1 MRKARAA
8 PAYQVDVA
16 RDVEL
21 FYFHFFHPAV
31 LDFPL
36 HAHARDDGYAH
47 AHLHEALDA
56 FDGGH
61 LDGHVELSVIARE
74 KFNDAASEWRFVDV
88 RDEHFAA
95 QVGDVDFAFAGQRMF
110 GRNDQTQL
118 ILQNFR
124 GLQLRIARNVGDGA
138 EVQTVVEDF
147 MRNVARKHA
156 MHADL
161 HARMFFAEDR

>member
-61 LDGHVELSVIARE
+61 LDGHVELRMVAGE
-74 KFNDAASEWRFVDV
+74 KFDHPPAERGLHNV
-88 RDEHFAA
+88 RDKNFAA
-95 QVGDVDFAFAGQRMF
+95 EVGDVHFTLAG
-110 GRNDQTQL
+110 
-118 ILQNFR
+118 
-124 GLQLRIARNVGDGA
+124 
-138 EVQTVVEDF
+138 
-147 MRNVARKHA
+147 
-156 MHADL
+156 
-161 HARMFFAEDR
+161 